1 MNQER
6 RKGSQEITETL
17 LDKDR
22 GVFKRGVR
30 PSSSFRPLPFSRESK
45 LLTVKFVID
54 FKKVS

>member
-17 LDKDR
+17 LDKGR